1 MTLIKEKRWDCI
13 ANKVERKWNDDV
25 FEDKK
30 DKVCWAYY
38 IADDYGPGTGF
49 IWANKCVG
57 DPEKDDYY
65 CKFAEECHAELG
77 TGDGDVWSDNV
88 KDHDTSAEMFESC
101 DAIIYSS
108 YYRNLVDE
116 VEGEDEA
123 RKQGRARALSVLR
136 NTRAWQNG
144 RVFDLTKSGSS
155 NWHELRIVHYG
166 EKFWLYAIATLLKY
180 TGSTLRNLKNT
191 SILIF
196 SHPPPLPLYHRSCA

>member
-88 KDHDTSAEMFESC
+88 KDHDTSTEMFESC

-144 RVFDLTKSGSS
+144 RVFDLTKSGPS

-166 EKFWLYAIATLLKY
+166 EKLALHACP
-180 TGSTLRNLKNT
+180 S
-191 SILIF
+191 
-196 SHPPPLPLYHRSCA
+196 